1 MLFCFFGSRSEHQFL
16 VRKTCLPGWIYLCRR
31 SASNILGRHGFFR
44 NRRNHGTAE
53 PGHNIALSRAAA
65 FLTLLRSSIVSR
77 LLHAFHTQTRAL
89 FVWHCPSR
97 FAGVPFA
104 HTNTLDSHPRLPTI
118 RGCFLFGT
126 FWAVGG
132 CSLST
137 CYYYGQRCQTRSNL
151 AFEVSWGS

>member
-89 FVWHCPSR
+89 FVLRCPSP

-104 HTNTLDSHPRLPTI
+104 HTDARFTPSLTYYTR
-118 RGCFLFGT
+118 CFLFGA

-151 AFEVSWGS
+151 TSKCLGES